1 MLWAYIDF
9 NRGQSVE
16 DIPVMLSEKYLG
28 ENVNGFRCTGAFM
41 EKPDRD
47 DLREHIRS
55 YAVKYLKEYMN
66 S

>member
-41 EKPDRD
+41 EN
-47 DLREHIRS
+47 LIGMTCGNIS
-55 YAVKYLKEYMN
+55 GLMQ
-66 S
+66 